1 MRKEISNIRNAD
13 LQECIDAA
21 FLGALEP
28 LEGLPS
34 FTESSALQVIGP
46 AWSKHMAL
54 HCGRHFWPD
63 ANHRTAV
70 FGFNLALERH
80 LGLHVK
86 MDPDAGFAMLKESKA
101 IRPTL
106 HAAKKLTF
114 DELVKA
120 DHPYRR
126 LFRDFSRQL
135 RITDDIGERSVLFS
149 RTS

>member
-1 MRKEISNIRNAD
+1 MRNGD

-21 FLGALEP
+21 LLGALEP
-28 LEGLPS
+28 LEGLPA
-34 FTESSALQVIGP
+34 FMESDALQVIGP
-46 AWSKHMAL
+46 AWAKHMAL

-86 MDPDAGFAMLKESKA
+86 MNPDAGFAMLKESKA

-106 HAAKKLTF
+106 HAANKLTF
-114 DELVKA
+114 NELVKP

-126 LFRDFSRQL
+126 LFKDYARQL
-135 RITDDIGERSVLFS
+135 RITDDIGERAVLFHEAS
-149 RTS
+149 